1 MSVQVSEGVG
11 GLLFNRHFSFPRIRH
26 LNSSHSV
33 CRERKTRGRG
43 RAIPPSNQFVLSDI
57 HLSVVSRVPAT
68 HPALFYFKK
77 ISFSLFRPTFIVCFI
92 KTVRK
97 IILQHFRALYF

>member
-68 HPALFYFKK
+68 HPALYYLKK
-77 ISFSLFRPTFIVCFI
+77 IFFSFSPYIHSMLH
-92 KTVRK
+92 KDG
-97 IILQHFRALYF
+97 